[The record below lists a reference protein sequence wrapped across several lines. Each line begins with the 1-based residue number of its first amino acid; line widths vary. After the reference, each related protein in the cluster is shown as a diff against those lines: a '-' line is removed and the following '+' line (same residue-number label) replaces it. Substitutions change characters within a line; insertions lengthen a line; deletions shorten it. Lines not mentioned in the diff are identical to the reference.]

1 MPTIK
6 HKDQRVAILLDVQN
20 LYHSAKNLYNA
31 RVNFNE
37 ILKTALSGRK
47 LVRAIGYVI
56 KTETGEETAFF
67 EALIKMGI
75 ETKMKDLQIF
85 PGGIKKGDWDVGI
98 TVDAIRLGESSIDSL
113 ALGTGDGDFVPLV
126 EYLKN
131 RGRQVEVIAFG
142 RSTSAKLK
150 EVADEFIDMS
160 ANPKKF
166 TIPIKKLSARGGS
179 ASGGKTTRTKT
190 NA

>member
-1 MPTIK
+1 MPIIK
-6 HKDQRVAILLDVQN
+6 HRDQRVAILLDVQN

-37 ILKTALSGRK
+37 VIKAALAGRK

-67 EALIKMGI
+67 EALTKMGI

-85 PGGIKKGDWDVGI
+85 PGGMKKGDWDVGMA
-98 TVDAIRLGESSIDSL
+98 VDAIRLSETTLDAL
-113 ALGTGDGDFVPLV
+113 VLGTGDGDFVPLV
-126 EYLKN
+126 EYLIG

-150 EVADEFIDMS
+150 EASDDFIDMS
-160 ANPKKF
+160 NDPKKF
-166 TIPIKKLSARGGS
+166 TIPIRKPKTKSVKK
-179 ASGGKTTRTKT
+179 
-190 NA
+190 